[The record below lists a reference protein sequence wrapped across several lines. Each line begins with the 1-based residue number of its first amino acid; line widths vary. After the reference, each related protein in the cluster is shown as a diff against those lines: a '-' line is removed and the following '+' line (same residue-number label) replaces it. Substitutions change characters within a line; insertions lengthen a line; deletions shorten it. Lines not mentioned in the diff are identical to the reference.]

1 LSQFCS
7 LNSDDVKPRV
17 GLGLAWETFLYG
29 FGQFTIDNFWIFD
42 TEIVH
47 FAVRFVV
54 IVYSLEYVFKI

>member
-1 LSQFCS
+1 M
-7 LNSDDVKPRV
+7 KPRV